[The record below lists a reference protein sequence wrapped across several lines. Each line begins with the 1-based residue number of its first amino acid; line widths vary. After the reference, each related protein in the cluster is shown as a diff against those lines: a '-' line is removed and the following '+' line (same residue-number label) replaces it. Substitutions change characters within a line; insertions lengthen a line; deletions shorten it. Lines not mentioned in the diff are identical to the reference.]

1 MKFLSLIFLIGGAF
15 FAYAIF
21 PSQSVQE
28 AQIQVPIQKE
38 STVAQD
44 SISWFDKYLDIYI
57 EEHLFTFSPTKYVHE
72 PTDEVKDELSL
83 DCWLGNFTI
92 SDMRSDKNLITVD
105 CSNEE
110 QGFNKLIYIT
120 PDFFVITL
128 YLTSENGMQYG
139 SSIIYDPVKNSID
152 KLEGIMVTEVAGNR
166 VEGSREHYS
175 ESNPDDGYTIEYGY
189 YNVATKKFI
198 VEYSE

>member
-1 MKFLSLIFLIGGAF
+1 MKILSLICIFGGVF
-15 FAYAIF
+15 FAYSIF
-21 PSQSVQE
+21 PNQYVQE
-28 AQIQVPIQKE
+28 TRIQDPLHTEAAV
-38 STVAQD
+38 TQD

-83 DCWLGNFTI
+83 ECWLGNFTI
-92 SDMRSDKNLITVD
+92 SDMTSDKNLITVN

-110 QGFNKLIYIT
+110 QGFNKFIYIT
-120 PDFFVITL
+120 PNFFVITL

-139 SSIIYDPVKNSID
+139 SSIIYNPEKNTID
-152 KLEGIMVTEVAGNR
+152 KLEGIMVTEVSGDR
-166 VEGSREHYS
+166 IEGSREHYS
-175 ESNPDDGYTIEYGY
+175 DTDEYVIEYGH
-189 YNVATKKFI
+189 YNMTTKKFI